1 MADDYYQ
8 ILEVPRTASA
18 EDIKKS
24 FRKLARKHHPD
35 VNPGNKAAEER
46 FKQLNSA
53 FEVLS
58 DPKKRKLYD
67 EFGEDAAKM
76 GFDEKKAETYRAYRS
91 AQASGGGRARGGIPF
106 SGGGQD
112 VDLGDIF
119 GDIFGRASAGGAGG
133 FDINDL
139 LGRRGAAA
147 RGPERGEDLSAQV
160 TLSLNEA
167 ITGTERVLAIRRPG
181 RCQRCNGRGEA
192 GASGPCPTCKGT
204 GRTRRSAG
212 TPFAGACPTCNG
224 TGRAAEPCP
233 ECDGT
238 GVVEESTRLT
248 VKIPPGVQTGSKVRL
263 AGQGAAGAHGGPP
276 GDLYIETEVAEHPLV
291 RREGDDLYMD
301 FPVTVTEAMF
311 GAEVKVPTFQG
322 ELTVKV
328 PAGSQS
334 GRKMRLK
341 GRGSP
346 SLKGGSPGDM
356 YLVLQVKV
364 PEAANP
370 EVKTAAEVLARA
382 YAGDVRQ
389 ELKL

>member
-18 EDIKKS
+18 EDLKKA

-35 VNPGNKAAEER
+35 VNPGNKAAEEK
-46 FKQLNSA
+46 FKQLNTA

-58 DPKKRKLYD
+58 DPTKRKLYD

-76 GFDEKKAETYRAYRS
+76 GYDEKKAETFRAYRS
-91 AQASGGGRARGGIPF
+91 ARASGGGMPGGIPF
-106 SGGGQD
+106 SGAGVD
-112 VDLGDIF
+112 FDLGDIF
-119 GDIFGRASAGGAGG
+119 GDIFGRAGGAGTGG
-133 FDINDL
+133 FDVGEI
-139 LGRRGAAA
+139 LGRQRGAS
-147 RGPERGEDLSAQV
+147 RGPERGEDLTAQV

-167 ITGTERVLAIRRPG
+167 ITGTERAISIRRPG
-181 RCQRCNGRGEA
+181 RCQRCNGRGET

-212 TPFAGACPTCNG
+212 SPFGGACPTCNG
-224 TGRAAEPCP
+224 TGRAAEDCP
-233 ECDGT
+233 ACEGT
-238 GVVEESTRLT
+238 GVAEETTRLT

-263 AGQGAAGAHGGPP
+263 AGQGSAGMHGGPP
-276 GDLYIETEVAEHPLV
+276 GDLYIETEVADHPLV

-301 FPVTVTEAMF
+301 LPVTIPEAIL

-322 ELTVKV
+322 DVTVKV
-328 PAGSQS
+328 PPGSQS

-341 GRGSP
+341 GRGAP
-346 SLKGGSPGDM
+346 SLKGGTPGDM
-356 YLVLQVKV
+356 YLVLQVRV
-364 PEAANP
+364 PEGAAP
-370 EVKTAAEVLARA
+370 EVKAAAETLARA
-382 YAGDVRQ
+382 YPGDVRR

>member
-18 EDIKKS
+18 EDIKKA

-35 VNPGNKAAEER
+35 VNPGNKAAEEK
-46 FKQLNSA
+46 FKQVNTA

-58 DPKKRKLYD
+58 DPTKRKLYD

-76 GFDEKKAETYRAYRS
+76 GYDEKKAEAFRAYRS
-91 AQASGGGRARGGIPF
+91 ARASGGGVGGGIPF
-106 SGGGQD
+106 SGSGAD
-112 VDLGDIF
+112 FDLGDIF
-119 GDIFGRASAGGAGG
+119 GDIFGRAGPGGGPG
-133 FDINDL
+133 FDINEI
-139 LGRRGAAA
+139 LGRQRGAS
-147 RGPERGEDLSAQV
+147 RGPGRGEDLTAQV
-160 TLSLNEA
+160 TLSLGEA
-167 ITGTERVLAIRRPG
+167 ITGTERALSVRRPG
-181 RCQRCNGRGEA
+181 RCQRCSGRGES

-212 TPFAGACPTCNG
+212 ASFAGACPTCNG
-224 TGRAAEPCP
+224 TGRAAEDCP
-233 ECDGT
+233 QCEGT
-238 GVVEESTRLT
+238 GVVEEATRLT

-263 AGQGAAGAHGGPP
+263 AGQGAAGTHGGPP
-276 GDLYIETEVAEHPLV
+276 GDLYIETEVADHPLV

-301 FPVTVTEAMF
+301 LPVTIPEALL

-322 ELTVKV
+322 EVTVKV

-341 GRGSP
+341 GRGAP
-346 SLKGGSPGDM
+346 SLKGGSAGDM
-356 YLVLQVKV
+356 YLVIQIRV
-364 PEAANP
+364 PEGAGP
-370 EVKTAAEVLARA
+370 EAKAAAEALARA
-382 YAGDVRQ
+382 YPGDVRR